1 MCKKGN
7 FLSIFSK
14 LAKRIKN
21 VWILRLKWSSI
32 KNMQKGWKLTLP
44 TMEMIIAPKHIIID
58 LKFLGY
64 SLISKTKILAIIS
77 VASLPSDTFLL
88 SLLRKVGI
96 SKVGIQP
103 SYHKMIFLVKILNL
117 RKWDVTRKY
126 SENHENVSQ
135 FRVDSKWQ
143 LNDVMQS
150 KIRNKMRKHIKALA
164 NIVLPKN

>member
-1 MCKKGN
+1 
-7 FLSIFSK
+7 
-14 LAKRIKN
+14 
-21 VWILRLKWSSI
+21 
-32 KNMQKGWKLTLP
+32 
-44 TMEMIIAPKHIIID
+44 MEMIIAPKHIIID

-126 SENHENVSQ
+126 SENHENVFQFHVDVNDSLMMWCSQ
-135 FRVDSKWQ
+135 ELEIKCGNISK
-143 LNDVMQS
+143 L
-150 KIRNKMRKHIKALA
+150 
-164 NIVLPKN
+164 